1 MKYPLLFNPFVI
13 YVPIKGFIKP
23 IIYDENQLE
32 KQFNN
37 RIKEYFNNFVGI
49 DYQKNIIMPE
59 LLLIYNPN
67 FMYKEYKKFQMFI
80 QPSVFD
86 FIKEK
91 KYKSINQINLKWKL
105 NFDIL
110 FEI

>member
-1 MKYPLLFNPFVI
+1 MYLEK
-13 YVPIKGFIKP
+13 
-23 IIYDENQLE
+23 IIY
-32 KQFNN
+32 FY
-37 RIKEYFNNFVGI
+37 IK
-49 DYQKNIIMPE
+49 
-59 LLLIYNPN
+59 
-67 FMYKEYKKFQMFI
+67 YKEYKKFQMFI